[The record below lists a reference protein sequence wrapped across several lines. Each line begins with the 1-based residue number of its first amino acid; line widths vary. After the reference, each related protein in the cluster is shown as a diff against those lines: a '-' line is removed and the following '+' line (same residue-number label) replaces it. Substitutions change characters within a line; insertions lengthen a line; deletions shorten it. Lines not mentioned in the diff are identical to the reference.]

1 MSRINLATVSSFRNT
16 CCGDD
21 VTLFKRLTTGKR
33 DIFKL
38 LQVCRG
44 WYCAKVPLPP
54 YSEDTFQSRM
64 VPHCPNKRCK
74 FIKHSSQEL
83 CSVLASPWFSFH
95 VSSGWRVFFRTLEL
109 WDTGTLKQAT
119 TIAFYIHAVSWIIT
133 IVIYPAKRCV
143 ISIVDARWN
152 NRPRRIV
159 KKERERVLAVAFR
172 RGMKVSTQN
181 PDSTC
186 WLKNNYSGNVVSFR
200 RLIWLARG
208 TSHCLAQGIFY
219 PVSKCYGFPEPFH
232 VDVVR

>member
-1 MSRINLATVSSFRNT
+1 MTSLCLSVWRRVKETSLSYCKSVVADTVPRSRYHLIPRTHFSHA
-16 CCGDD
+16 
-21 VTLFKRLTTGKR
+21 
-33 DIFKL
+33 
-38 LQVCRG
+38 
-44 WYCAKVPLPP
+44 WYH
-54 YSEDTFQSRM
+54 R
-64 VPHCPNKRCK
+64 CPNKRCK

-133 IVIYPAKRCV
+133 IVIYPATRCV